1 MEDKLLKV
9 KQIIVFLN
17 IFSKTLEFKIKD
29 IEIYSNEFSFFNE
42 KRLKNV
48 YPESIGR
55 IGELYIEVFVDINS
69 TDDYINNVKKLLID
83 IFKKYFLKKK
93 QIAETALNILE
104 KC

>member
-1 MEDKLLKV
+1 LNRNNFIEDKLLKV
-9 KQIIVFLN
+9 KQILLFLN
-17 IFSKTLEFKIKD
+17 ISSKTLDFKIKD

-42 KRLKNV
+42 KRLKSV

-83 IFKKYFLKKK
+83 IFKKYFRKML
-93 QIAETALNILE
+93 TY
-104 KC
+104 

>member
-9 KQIIVFLN
+9 KQILVFLN
-17 IFSKTLEFKIKD
+17 IFSKTLDFKIRD

-42 KRLKNV
+42 KRLKSI
-48 YPESIGR
+48 YPESTGR
-55 IGELYIEVFVDINS
+55 RDELYIEVFVDANS
-69 TDDYINNVKKLLID
+69 TNDYINTVKKYLID
-83 IFKKYFLKKK
+83 IFKKSFLKKK

>member
-9 KQIIVFLN
+9 KQILVCLN
-17 IFSKTLEFKIKD
+17 IFSKTLDVKIRD

-42 KRLKNV
+42 KSVKNI
-48 YPESIGR
+48 YPESTGI
-55 IGELYIEVFVDINS
+55 IGESYIEVFVDINS
-69 TDDYINNVKKLLID
+69 TNDYINNVKKLLID

-93 QIAETALNILE
+93 QNAETALNILE